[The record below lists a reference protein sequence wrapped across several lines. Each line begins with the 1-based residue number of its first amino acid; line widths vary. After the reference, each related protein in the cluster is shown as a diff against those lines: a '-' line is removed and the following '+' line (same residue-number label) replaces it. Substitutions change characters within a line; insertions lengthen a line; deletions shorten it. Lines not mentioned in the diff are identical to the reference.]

1 MIDNVVN
8 NAPKEWGRKEV
19 EKMGLLP
26 KNERRTVDRIAKKT
40 MWVYGAPYSGKTY
53 LANTFP
59 DVLMLNTDGNVK
71 FVDAPYIAIKD
82 TKDGRVDKQAWENFK
97 AVIDELAMNNNDFK
111 TIVVDLLE
119 DTYQY
124 CRQYVFKR
132 EGYVH
137 ESDGGFGKGWALVD
151 DEFIPT
157 IKKLL
162 SLDYDNIIL
171 ISHEDRDDVTMKT
184 GEKITKIIPNLR
196 SKIADK
202 VAGMVDFTGRFV
214 AEGDNRRIDI
224 KQSEFQFGGGRT
236 EFMGKK
242 VPATYESICGLYNI
256 NPMEVHEAPKE
267 QVTVAEKPTET
278 VEEAPKRKLLKRED
292 DGE

>member
-1 MIDNVVN
+1 MSMISHE
-8 NAPKEWGRKEV
+8 KSEELK
-19 EKMGLLP
+19 KMGLLP
-26 KNERRTVDRIAKKT
+26 KNQRRTVDHITKKT
-40 MWVYGAPYSGKTY
+40 MWIYGASYSGKTY

-59 DVLMLNTDGNVK
+59 DVIMLNTDGNIK
-71 FVDAPYIAIKD
+71 FVDAPYVEIKD
-82 TKDGRVDKQAWENFK
+82 TKEGRVDKMAWENFK
-97 AVIDELAMNNNDFK
+97 AVIDELAMNNNEFK

-124 CRQYVFKR
+124 CRQYIFKR

-162 SLDYDNIIL
+162 SLDYENIIL
-171 ISHEDRDDVTMKT
+171 ISHEDKDDITKRT
-184 GEKITKIIPNLR
+184 GEKFTRIIPNLR
-196 SKIADK
+196 AKVADK

-214 AEGDNRRIDI
+214 AEGDQRTINI

-236 EFMGKK
+236 EFMGKTI
-242 VPATYESICGLYNI
+242 PATYEDISGMYNI
-256 NPMEVHEAPKE
+256 NPT
-267 QVTVAEKPTET
+267 QVTESQAVEEDDPKVET
-278 VEEAPKRKLLKRED
+278 VEKPKRRMKRKD